1 MIPAEIAILINEKIS
16 NMRVYLQDIVPAH
29 MKEEI
34 STTTIDI
41 DGLHRNFALFLLT
54 GANADH
60 IYRIVKKRFNIVE
73 DNARLLEYCECI
85 FSLLAS
91 ASH

>member
-54 GANADH
+54 GANAD
-60 IYRIVKKRFNIVE
+60 
-73 DNARLLEYCECI
+73 ARLREYCECI
-85 FSLLAS
+85 FDLLAS
-91 ASH
+91 ASKMH